1 MLSFKGSFSFP
12 VPAFCCLIAELAGTI
27 KVGILLGIEA
37 TEGNSALWVVGVPVA
52 KSVEASGVIDS
63 EVDEAEEE
71 EDLLPAT
78 IKPDADGVYAMYV
91 EVEDADASVKV
102 VAWDPVD
109 AGVEVTD
116 STDRSL
122 VGFSSG
128 SVKNPVSEELAAEV
142 TPDASAVALAEGETV
157 A

>member
-1 MLSFKGSFSFP
+1 VLSFNGSFSFP
-12 VPAFCCLIAELAGTI
+12 VPAFCCLIAEFAGTI

-78 IKPDADGVYAMYV
+78 INPDADGVYAMYV
-91 EVEDADASVKV
+91 EVEDVDASVKV
-102 VAWDPVD
+102 VA
-109 AGVEVTD
+109 
-116 STDRSL
+116 
-122 VGFSSG
+122 
-128 SVKNPVSEELAAEV
+128 
-142 TPDASAVALAEGETV
+142 
-157 A
+157 